1 MTAIRI
7 KQAALTLFA
16 ESGYEGVSLSE
27 IAKSVGIKTP
37 SIYAHFES
45 KEQLLLELIDD
56 AIREEHAK
64 FMQMLADTAD
74 HPPMERLN
82 AAFIFYT
89 DLDHISQGQ
98 SFLKRTLLVPPRH
111 LEERLGQDFIAY
123 ENQVSE
129 QLTEL
134 LNRCSSVSDLE
145 PDSERTE
152 RLLALFYALI
162 DGLLVEYKLY
172 DSVLYRKRQA
182 LIWDCLREA
191 VERTARQPRA

>member
-1 MTAIRI
+1 MTANRL

-56 AIREEHAK
+56 AIREEHEK
-64 FMQMLADTAD
+64 FVQLLAETSDQ
-74 HPPMERLN
+74 PPKERLY
-82 AAFIFYT
+82 AAFVFFT

-123 ENQVSE
+123 EDQITVH
-129 QLTEL
+129 LTEL
-134 LNRCSSVSDLE
+134 LNRCAGCE
-145 PDSERTE
+145 TEQTE

-172 DSVLYRKRQA
+172 DSALYRKRQA
-182 LIWDCLREA
+182 LIWDCLRDA
-191 VERTARQPRA
+191 VERTRTTPGG